1 MDGDGGD
8 ARREGG
14 RERLGPLRGRRLDVE
29 LEGLPPTPT
38 GFFALHLHENPCGS
52 PLPPDPYT
60 AAGGH
65 YNPMNRPH
73 PEHAGDFPPV
83 LRLRDG
89 TAALRF
95 ITDRFRLVDAIGRSV
110 MLHLGY
116 DDFTSQPAGNAGMRL
131 ACGVV
136 QATPPTSRAS
146 ASAVRDGSSSVTS
159 TPRVARARPTEAPS
173 SPVPTTR
180 TGPRVATAAAL
191 TSPPRS

>member
-1 MDGDGGD
+1 MEPVTHPLPIAAVAKMKGNSQYPQVYGTVTLHQS
-8 ARREGG
+8 ARGVVV
-14 RERLGPLRGRRLDVE
+14 DVE

-136 QATPPTSRAS
+136 QATKW
-146 ASAVRDGSSSVTS
+146 
-159 TPRVARARPTEAPS
+159 
-173 SPVPTTR
+173 
-180 TGPRVATAAAL
+180 
-191 TSPPRS
+191 